1 MNVARRDVGDVVIL
15 DLSGRLMGGPEAA
28 AFNQAIRELTDDGRL
43 RILVNLADVTWINS
57 TGLGLL
63 ISAFTLV
70 KKRGG
75 AMKFFGV
82 TERIRGILA
91 ITRLGTVFDTYADE
105 AAALA
110 SEPRR
115 SGARG

>member
-1 MNVARRDVGDVVIL
+1 MKVTRRDLGHVVIL
-15 DLSGRLMGGPEAA
+15 DLSGRLMGGVEAV
-28 AFNQAIRELTDDGRL
+28 AFHQEVKDLLDDGRL

-75 AMKFFGV
+75 AMKFYGI
-82 TERIRGILA
+82 TERIRGILQ
-91 ITRLGTVFDTYADE
+91 ITRLGTVFETYPDE

-110 SEPRR
+110 SEPRP
-115 SGARG
+115 SQARG

>member
-1 MNVARRDVGDVVIL
+1 MKVTRRDLGHVVIL
-15 DLSGRLMGGPEAA
+15 DLSGRLMGGAEAA
-28 AFNQAIRELTDDGRL
+28 AFQQEVRDLLDDGRL
-43 RILVNLADVTWINS
+43 RMLVNLADVTWINS

-63 ISAFTLV
+63 ISAFSLV

-75 AMKFFGV
+75 VMKFFGV

-91 ITRLGTVFDTYADE
+91 ITRLGTVFETYPDE

-110 SEPRR
+110 SEPRA
-115 SGARG
+115 SESRG